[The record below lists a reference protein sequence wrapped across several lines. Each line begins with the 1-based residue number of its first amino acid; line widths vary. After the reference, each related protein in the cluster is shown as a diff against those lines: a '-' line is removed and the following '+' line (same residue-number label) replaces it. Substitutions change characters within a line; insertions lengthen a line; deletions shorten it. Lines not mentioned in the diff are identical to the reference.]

1 MSTAQAHMADINSGQ
16 RILTVDDDPDILK
29 LLNMRLKA
37 AGYQTMSANNAEEA
51 LAQIAINR
59 PALVISDLRMPG
71 MDGLAL
77 FDAIHQTDPS
87 LPLIMLTAH
96 GSIPEAVD
104 ATQRGVF
111 GFLTKP
117 FDSKSLLQQVEA
129 ALRTT
134 AGHQHPSQDDAVE
147 GWRKEIMTRSPQMEN
162 LLGQAKLVSVSDAS
176 ILIQGESGTGKELLA
191 RAIHQASP
199 RHHQPFIAINCGAI
213 PEQLL
218 ESELF
223 GHSKGAFTGALRD
236 HKGLFQS
243 ADGGT
248 LFLDEIGDMP
258 MPLQVKLLR
267 ALQERTIRPVG
278 SNTSMPIDVRVIS
291 ATHRNLA
298 EEMKAGR
305 FREDLYYR
313 INVVGLEIPAL
324 ASRRED
330 ISLLANAF
338 LHRLCEKYGKRLN
351 GFAPEAMEL
360 LIAAP
365 WPGNVRQLQNIVEQT
380 VVLSTTSLV
389 PASLVQKALND
400 DIGGI
405 IPFETA
411 RKNFE
416 RDYLIKLLKAT
427 NGSVTQASRLAQ
439 RNRTEFYKLLQRHEL
454 TPALFKESNKTE

>member
-1 MSTAQAHMADINSGQ
+1 MSGTSTQALDSQAGK

-29 LLNMRLKA
+29 LLNMRLNA
-37 AGYQTMSANNAEEA
+37 AGYQTMSANNGEEA

-71 MDGLAL
+71 MDGLSL
-77 FDAIHQTDPS
+77 FDAIHQSDPA

-134 AGHQHPSQDDAVE
+134 AGVHAGKQDEDIE
-147 GWRKEIMTRSPQMEN
+147 SWRAEIMTRSPQMEN
-162 LLGQAKLVSVSDAS
+162 LLGQAKLISSSDAS
-176 ILIQGESGTGKELLA
+176 VLIQGESGTGKELFA
-191 RAIHQASP
+191 RAIHHASP
-199 RHHQPFIAINCGAI
+199 RRDHPFIAINCGAI

-278 SNTSMPIDVRVIS
+278 SNSSIPINVRVIS

-298 EEMKAGR
+298 EEMKSGR

-313 INVVGLEIPAL
+313 VNVVGLEIPAL
-324 ASRRED
+324 AARRED
-330 ISLLANAF
+330 ISLLANCF
-338 LHRLCEKYGKRLN
+338 LHRLSEKYGKHLN

-389 PASLVQKALND
+389 PASLVQKALHD

-405 IPFETA
+405 LPFETA

-454 TPALFKESNKTE
+454 TPALFKETPPAN

>member
-1 MSTAQAHMADINSGQ
+1 MSSAIQQTMDNHLGL

-29 LLNMRLKA
+29 LLNIRLKA
-37 AGYQTMSANNAEEA
+37 AGYQTMSASNGEEA

-59 PALVISDLRMPG
+59 PSLVISDLRMPG

-77 FDAIHQTDPS
+77 FDSIHQSDPA

-134 AGHQHPSQDDAVE
+134 AGPNPDTQNDEVE
-147 GWRKEIMTRSPQMEN
+147 SWREEIMTRSPQMEN
-162 LLGQAKLVSVSDAS
+162 LLGQAKLISSSDAS
-176 ILIQGESGTGKELLA
+176 ILIQGESGTGKELFA

-199 RHHQPFIAINCGAI
+199 RRDHPFIAINCGAI

-223 GHSKGAFTGALRD
+223 GHTKGAFTGALRD

-243 ADGGT
+243 AHDGT

-278 SNTSMPIDVRVIS
+278 SNTSIAINVRVIS

-298 EEMKAGR
+298 EEMKSGR

-313 INVVGLEIPAL
+313 VNVVGLEIPAL
-324 ASRRED
+324 AARRED
-330 ISLLANAF
+330 ISLLANCF
-338 LHRLCEKYGKRLN
+338 LHRLSEKYGKRLN

-389 PASLVQKALND
+389 PASLVQKALHD

-454 TPALFKESNKTE
+454 TPALFKESNQST